1 LIDEQFLLIVVLTA
15 MLWLTES
22 VQYLL
27 KLHLLLMM
35 AEYIYHVLFFLG
47 FNLEFLFGT
56 IEGCQIGRRRTLH
69 MQKYP
74 DAKVIS
80 LGIGDTTE
88 PIPRVIT
95 AAMEEKAR
103 ALSTLEGYTGYGAEQ
118 GETALRAGLAT
129 AFYGGVDVN
138 ANEIFVSD
146 GAKCDIARLQVW
158 AQFCLNKVPLSV
170 DI

>member
-1 LIDEQFLLIVVLTA
+1 LIDEQLLLIVVLTA

-27 KLHLLLMM
+27 KLHMLLMT
-35 AEYIYHVLFFLG
+35 AEYIYHMLFFLG
-47 FNLEFLFGT
+47 FNLEFLYAT

-69 MQKYP
+69 IQKYP

-95 AAMEEKAR
+95 AAMEEVFSLP
-103 ALSTLEGYTGYGAEQ
+103 ALKLSL
-118 GETALRAGLAT
+118 
-129 AFYGGVDVN
+129 
-138 ANEIFVSD
+138 
-146 GAKCDIARLQVW
+146 
-158 AQFCLNKVPLSV
+158 LNK
-170 DI
+170 

>member
-1 LIDEQFLLIVVLTA
+1 VVLTA

-27 KLHLLLMM
+27 NLQMLLMV
-35 AEYIYHVLFFLG
+35 AEYIYHMLFFLG
-47 FNLEFLFGT
+47 FNLEFLYVT

-95 AAMEEKAR
+95 AAMEEVFSLP
-103 ALSTLEGYTGYGAEQ
+103 ALKLSL
-118 GETALRAGLAT
+118 
-129 AFYGGVDVN
+129 
-138 ANEIFVSD
+138 
-146 GAKCDIARLQVW
+146 
-158 AQFCLNKVPLSV
+158 LNK
-170 DI
+170 